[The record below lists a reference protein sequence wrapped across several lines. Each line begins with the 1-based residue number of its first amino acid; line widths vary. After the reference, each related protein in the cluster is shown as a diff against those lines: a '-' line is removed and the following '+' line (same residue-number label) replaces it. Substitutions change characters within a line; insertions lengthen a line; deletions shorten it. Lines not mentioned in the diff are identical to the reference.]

1 MLRTFDKDDNES
13 TGYEYHSR
21 HDASITFRRAHHLR
35 PSRHFHIGDLLC
47 LVIGQ
52 DVATRGKQ
60 SLVALFDHLAGRE
73 LTPAEHIAYIP
84 FARDAL
90 RLQVPQIF
98 VFTKADMPPAELLGE
113 WLRRREREFG
123 EYLKIAPMHTGVD
136 LSQESDCI
144 DGDNATLN
152 RDQRNSS

>member
-1 MLRTFDKDDNES
+1 MSQK
-13 TGYEYHSR
+13 
-21 HDASITFRRAHHLR
+21 
-35 PSRHFHIGDLLC
+35 
-47 LVIGQ
+47 
-52 DVATRGKQ
+52 VATRGKQ
-60 SLVALFDHLAGRE
+60 SLFALLDHLAGRE
-73 LTPAEHIAYIP
+73 LTTAEHIAYIP

-90 RLQVPQIF
+90 RKQVPQIF
-98 VFTKADMPPAELLGE
+98 VFTEADMPPAELLGE

-123 EYLKIAPMHTGVD
+123 EYLKIEAIHTGID